1 MNLKSYLLLPLL
13 TFFFTTLTLSV
24 SAQAPMKIPYQGV
37 ARDAQGVAL
46 QNQLVTLRLTI
57 EDVSGTNLFQEIHQT
72 TTNQFGLFNVK
83 IGNVI
88 PLNIDWSNGTKF
100 LHVEL
105 DPQGGG
111 SYTDLGATQ
120 FLSVPY
126 ALYAETS
133 ANGGT
138 TGPQGPQGVAG
149 PQGPAGPQGQQGPA
163 GAQGPAGMNGAT
175 GTNGAQGP
183 VGPQGPAGTFQPGQN
198 TGDMYFWNGTA
209 WTIIPIGTEG
219 DVLHV
224 CSGVPTW
231 GGCQSNLP
239 FVETTNVLSITQTS
253 SASGGIV
260 YSDGGSAVIA
270 RGVCWSTSPNPT
282 VANSQTTNGAGVGSF
297 TSNLIGLAQNQ
308 TYFVRAYA
316 TNANGTSYGNQFS
329 FYTTSFYA
337 VGDTGPA
344 GGIVFYDKGYYSF
357 GWRYLEVAP
366 SGWNGGAADPKPMW
380 GCMGVSLTGADGTSI
395 GSGEQNTAD
404 ILVGCVTDGI
414 AAKICNDAVIN
425 GYDDW
430 FLGSHLELNAL
441 FTQYSSLWFNGL
453 GITPSSYWT
462 SSEVDLNTAINLVST
477 TGTSTNTSKNVTTRS
492 IRPIR
497 GF

>member
-1 MNLKSYLLLPLL
+1 MKFKSYLLFPFL
-13 TFFFTTLTLSV
+13 TFFLTILTFSV
-24 SAQAPMKIPYQGV
+24 SAQAPLQIPYQGV
-37 ARDAQGVAL
+37 ARDAQGNAL

-57 EDVSGTNLFQEIHQT
+57 EDVSGANLFQEIHQT

-88 PLNIDWSNGTKF
+88 PLNIDWGNGTKF
-100 LHVEL
+100 LHVEM

-138 TGPQGPQGVAG
+138 AGPQGPQGVAG
-149 PQGPAGPQGQQGPA
+149 PQGPAGA
-163 GAQGPAGMNGAT
+163 
-175 GTNGAQGP
+175 
-183 VGPQGPAGTFQPGQN
+183 QGPAGTFQPGQN
-198 TGDMYFWNGTA
+198 TGDMYFWNGSA

-231 GGCQSNLP
+231 GGCQPNLP
-239 FVETTNVLSITQTS
+239 FVETSNVQNITQTS
-253 SASGGIV
+253 SASGGVV

-270 RGVCWSTSPNPT
+270 RGVCWSTLPNPT
-282 VANSQTTNGAGVGSF
+282 TANSHTTDGAGVGSF
-297 TSNLIGLAQNQ
+297 SSSVTGLAQNQ
-308 TYFVRAYA
+308 TYYLRAYA
-316 TNANGTSYGNQFS
+316 TNSNGTAYGNQFS
-329 FYTTSFYA
+329 FYTTSFYS

-366 SGWNGGAADPKPMW
+366 SGWNGGTIDPKPIW
-380 GCMGVSLTGADGTSI
+380 GCWGTALNGADGTSI
-395 GSGEQNTAD
+395 GSGEQNTSEIIA
-404 ILVGCVTDGI
+404 GCAEDGI

-430 FLGSHLELNAL
+430 FLGSLEELNLLAS
-441 FTQYSSLWFNGL
+441 QSNSGWFSNLGL
-453 GITPSSYWT
+453 SGNHWTSTEFSGNNAYFIGIT
-462 SSEVDLNTAINLVST
+462 ST
-477 TGTSTNTSKNVTTRS
+477 QSNNSSKNVITVK

-497 GF
+497 AF

>member
-1 MNLKSYLLLPLL
+1 MKFKSFLLLPLL
-13 TFFFTTLTLSV
+13 TFFLTIITFSV
-24 SAQAPMKIPYQGV
+24 SAQAPLQIPYQGV
-37 ARDAQGVAL
+37 ARDAQGNAL

-100 LHVEL
+100 LHVEM

-138 TGPQGPQGVAG
+138 TGPQGPQGIAG
-149 PQGPAGPQGQQGPA
+149 PV
-163 GAQGPAGMNGAT
+163 
-175 GTNGAQGP
+175 GP
-183 VGPQGPAGTFQPGQN
+183 VGPQGPAGTFPPGQN
-198 TGDMYFWNGTA
+198 IGDMYFWNGSA

-253 SASGGIV
+253 AASGGIV

-308 TYFVRAYA
+308 TYYVRAYA

-366 SGWNGGAADPKPMW
+366 SGWNGGAVDPKPMW
-380 GCMGVSLTGADGTSI
+380 GCWGTALNGADGTSI
-395 GSGEQNTAD
+395 GSGEQNTTD
-404 ILVGCVTDGI
+404 IVTACLTDGI

-430 FLGSHLELNAL
+430 FLGAHYELYEL
-441 FTQYSSLWFNGL
+441 FIQYGSTWFSSL

-462 SSEVDLNTAINLVST
+462 SSELDLNTAVSLVST
-477 TGTSTNTSKNVTTRS
+477 TGTSGNVQKNLITRS

-497 GF
+497 AF

>member
-13 TFFFTTLTLSV
+13 TFFLTSLTFSV
-24 SAQAPMKIPYQGV
+24 SAQAPLQIPYQGV
-37 ARDAQGVAL
+37 ARDAQGAAL
-46 QNQLVTLRLTI
+46 QNQLITLRLTI
-57 EDVSGTNLFQEIHQT
+57 EDVSGANLFQEIHQT

-100 LHVEL
+100 LHVEM

-133 ANGGT
+133 ANGGA
-138 TGPQGPQGVAG
+138 TGPQGPQGIAG
-149 PQGPAGPQGQQGPA
+149 PQGPTGP
-163 GAQGPAGMNGAT
+163 
-175 GTNGAQGP
+175 QGP
-183 VGPQGPAGTFQPGQN
+183 VGTFQSGQN
-198 TGDMYFWNGTA
+198 AGDMYYWNGSA
-209 WTIIPIGTEG
+209 WTIIPIGLEG
-219 DVLHV
+219 DVMHV
-224 CSGVPTW
+224 CGGLPTW
-231 GGCQSNLP
+231 GGCQANLP
-239 FVETTNVLSITQTS
+239 FVETTNVQNITQTS

-260 YSDGGSAVIA
+260 YSDGGSPIIA

-282 VANSQTTNGAGVGSF
+282 TANSYTTDGAGVGSF
-297 TSNLIGLAQNQ
+297 SSNVIGLAQNQ
-308 TYFVRAYA
+308 TYYLRAYA
-316 TNANGTSYGNQFS
+316 SNANGTAYGNQFS

-337 VGDTGPA
+337 VGDAGPA

-366 SGWNGGAADPKPMW
+366 SGWNGGAADPKPLW
-380 GCMGVSLTGADGTSI
+380 GCWGTALNGADGTSI
-395 GSGEQNTAD
+395 GSGEQNTTD
-404 ILVGCVTDGI
+404 ILVGCATDGI

-430 FLGSHLELNAL
+430 FLGAYFEMYELFNL
-441 FTQYSSLWFNGL
+441 STNSWFSNL
-453 GITPSSYWT
+453 SIAPTNYWT
-462 SSEVDLNTAINLVST
+462 SSELDLNVAININPAT
-477 TGTSTNTSKNVTTRS
+477 PATQGNGQKNSITRS

-497 GF
+497 SF

>member
-1 MNLKSYLLLPLL
+1 MNFKSYLFLPLL
-13 TFFFTTLTLSV
+13 TFLLTSLPFLI
-24 SAQAPMKIPYQGV
+24 SAQAPLQIPYQGV
-37 ARDAQGVAL
+37 ARDAQGNAL

-57 EDVSGTNLFQEIHQT
+57 EDVSGANLFQEIHQT

-88 PLNIDWSNGTKF
+88 PLNIDWGNGTKF
-100 LHVEL
+100 LHVEM

-138 TGPQGPQGVAG
+138 AGPQGPQGVAG
-149 PQGPAGPQGQQGPA
+149 PQGPAGA
-163 GAQGPAGMNGAT
+163 
-175 GTNGAQGP
+175 
-183 VGPQGPAGTFQPGQN
+183 QGPAGTFQPGQN
-198 TGDMYFWNGTA
+198 TGDMYFWNGSA

-231 GGCQSNLP
+231 GGCQPNLP
-239 FVETTNVLSITQTS
+239 FVETSNVQNITQTS
-253 SASGGIV
+253 SASGGVV

-270 RGVCWSTSPNPT
+270 RGVCWSTLPNPT
-282 VANSQTTNGAGVGSF
+282 TANSHTTDGAGVGSF
-297 TSNLIGLAQNQ
+297 SSSVTGLAQNQ
-308 TYFVRAYA
+308 TYYLRAYA
-316 TNANGTSYGNQFS
+316 SNSNGTAYGNQFS
-329 FYTTSFYA
+329 FYTTSFYS

-366 SGWNGGAADPKPMW
+366 SGWNGGAVDPKPMW
-380 GCMGVSLTGADGTSI
+380 GCWGTALNGADATSI
-395 GSGEQNTAD
+395 GSGEQNTTD

-414 AAKICNDAVIN
+414 AAKICNDAIIN

-430 FLGSHLELNAL
+430 FLGTYFEMYELFNLSASNW
-441 FTQYSSLWFNGL
+441 FSSMAFVA
-453 GITPSSYWT
+453 SSYWT
-462 SSEVDLNTAINLVST
+462 SSEIDLNAAISINYTTPST
-477 TGTSTNTSKNVTTRS
+477 QGNSQKNSITRS

-497 GF
+497 AF

>member
-1 MNLKSYLLLPLL
+1 MNFKSYLLLPLL
-13 TFFFTTLTLSV
+13 TFFLTTLTFSV

-37 ARDAQGVAL
+37 ARDAQGVSL

-100 LHVEL
+100 LHVEM

-149 PQGPAGPQGQQGPA
+149 PQGP
-163 GAQGPAGMNGAT
+163 
-175 GTNGAQGP
+175 
-183 VGPQGPAGTFQPGQN
+183 VGPQGLAGTFQPGQN
-198 TGDMYFWNGTA
+198 TGDMYFWDGTA
-209 WTIIPIGTEG
+209 WTIIPIGAEG

-231 GGCQSNLP
+231 GGCQTNLP

-308 TYFVRAYA
+308 TYYVRAYA

-357 GWRYLEVAP
+357 GWRYLEAAP
-366 SGWNGGAADPKPMW
+366 SGWNGGAIDPKPAW
-380 GCMGVSLTGADGTSI
+380 GCWGTNINGADAQSV
-395 GSGEQNTAD
+395 GSGETNTNE
-404 ILVGCVTDGI
+404 ILGTCLEDGI
-414 AAKICNDAVIN
+414 AAKICFDAIIN

-430 FLGSHLELNAL
+430 FLGSLDEMMLIAS
-441 FTQYSSLWFNGL
+441 QSSTNWFNTLVVSGN
-453 GITPSSYWT
+453 YWT
-462 SSEVDLNTAINLVST
+462 STESSSSSAILLGISST
-477 TGTSTNTSKNVTTRS
+477 QNSAQNKNSTSNK

>member
-1 MNLKSYLLLPLL
+1 
-13 TFFFTTLTLSV
+13 
-24 SAQAPMKIPYQGV
+24 
-37 ARDAQGVAL
+37 
-46 QNQLVTLRLTI
+46 VTLRLTI
-57 EDVSGTNLFQEIHQT
+57 EDVSGANLFQEIHQT

-83 IGNVI
+83 IGNVN

-100 LHVEL
+100 LHVEM

-149 PQGPAGPQGQQGPA
+149 PQGP
-163 GAQGPAGMNGAT
+163 
-175 GTNGAQGP
+175 

-198 TGDMYFWNGTA
+198 TGDMYFWNGSA

-239 FVETTNVLSITQTS
+239 FVETTNVLTITQTS
-253 SASGGIV
+253 AASGGIV

-282 VANSQTTNGAGVGSF
+282 VANSQTTNGAGVGPF

-308 TYFVRAYA
+308 TYYVRAYA

-329 FYTTSFYA
+329 FYTTSFYS

-366 SGWNGGAADPKPMW
+366 SGWNGGAVDPKPLW
-380 GCMGVSLTGADGTSI
+380 GCYLTALTGADAAAI
-395 GSGEQNTAD
+395 GSGQQNTID
-404 ILVGCVTDGI
+404 ILSGCTTDGI

-425 GYDDW
+425 GFDNW
-430 FLGSHLELNAL
+430 FLPSYSELYQLFSLNA
-441 FTQYSSLWFNGL
+441 SLWFSNLSFASG
-453 GITPSSYWT
+453 SYWT
-462 SSEVDLNTAINLVST
+462 SSEIDNQSAIVLSVSGFNVQ
-477 TGTSTNTSKNVTTRS
+477 GTSLKNSITKS

-497 GF
+497 AF